1 MASACQPRANVMI
14 AIAIFFFL
22 PDTSILASTGRGLN
36 VERTV
41 GSWFNAAVKRRAF
54 VVLAAVVILGTGI
67 GATMYRWLSGPA
79 APVGAPVIGVLLDTT
94 WPGTLGLTQAAYER
108 ALRRVGAA
116 TLAVDPEQDEPMLV
130 LDTIDGLLLTGGG
143 DVDPRLYSGGIDSA
157 QRVDRVRD
165 DFEIEL
171 IRRALARDLPIL
183 GICRG
188 IQILN
193 VAHGG
198 TLKDLREDEELANTH
213 SIDLNSFRAHEVTVA
228 PGSALAAIVGD
239 SVRTVNSFHGQAVD
253 RLGESLTVAASSP
266 DGIIEAV
273 ERRDR
278 RFVLA
283 TQWHPEIHA
292 LEDEKA
298 LAIFQAFVESAGY
311 ERDSTRH

>member
-1 MASACQPRANVMI
+1 MERA
-14 AIAIFFFL
+14 
-22 PDTSILASTGRGLN
+22 
-36 VERTV
+36 V
-41 GSWFNAAVKRRAF
+41 GSWFNAAVKRRAY
-54 VVLAAVVILGTGI
+54 VALAAIVILGAGI
-67 GATMYRWLSGPA
+67 SAAMYWWLSGPA

-94 WPGTLGLTQAAYER
+94 WPGALGLTQAAYGR
-108 ALRRVGAA
+108 ALRQVGAA
-116 TLAVDPEQDEPMLV
+116 TVAVDPEQDEPALV

-143 DVDPRLYSGGIDSA
+143 DVDPNLYGGGIDTA
-157 QRVDRVRD
+157 QRIDRVRD

-198 TLKDLREDEELANTH
+198 TLRDLRENEELADTH
-213 SIDLNSFRAHEVTVA
+213 GIDLNSLRAHDVTVK

-239 SVRTVNSFHGQAVD
+239 GVRIVNSFHGQAVD
-253 RLGESLTVAASSP
+253 RLGELLTVVASSP
-266 DGIIEAV
+266 DGVIEAV

-278 RFVLA
+278 RFVVA

-298 LAIFQAFVESAGY
+298 LAIFRAFVEAARPETTG
-311 ERDSTRH
+311 EP

>member
-1 MASACQPRANVMI
+1 
-14 AIAIFFFL
+14 L
-22 PDTSILASTGRGLN
+22 G
-36 VERTV
+36 
-41 GSWFNAAVKRRAF
+41 
-54 VVLAAVVILGTGI
+54 LAAIVILGAGI
-67 GATMYRWLSGPA
+67 GVTVYWWSSSPA

-94 WPGTLGLTQAAYER
+94 WPGALGLTQATYER
-108 ALRRVGAA
+108 ALRRVGVA
-116 TLAVDPEQDEPMLV
+116 TLAVDPEQDEPALV

-143 DVDPRLYSGGIDSA
+143 DVDPDLYGGRIDTA
-157 QRVDRVRD
+157 QRIDRVRD

-198 TLKDLREDEELANTH
+198 TLRDLRKDEELADIH
-213 SIDLNSFRAHEVTVA
+213 GIDLNSLRAHEVTVA
-228 PGSALAAIVGD
+228 PGSALAAIVGEG
-239 SVRTVNSFHGQAVD
+239 VRTVNSFHGQAVD
-253 RLGESLTVAASSP
+253 RLGEVLTAVATSP
-266 DGIIEAV
+266 DGVIEAV

-278 RFVLA
+278 RFVVA

-298 LAIFQAFVESAGY
+298 LAIFRAFVEAAGQ
-311 ERDSTRH
+311 ERDSTRR